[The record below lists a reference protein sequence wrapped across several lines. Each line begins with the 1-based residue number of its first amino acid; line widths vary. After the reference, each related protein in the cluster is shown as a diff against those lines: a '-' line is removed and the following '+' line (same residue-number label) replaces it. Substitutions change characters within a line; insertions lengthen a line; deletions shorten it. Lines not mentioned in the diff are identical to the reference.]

1 MMEGFDLVKVL
12 MADSKTSE
20 VGVYNLTPVE
30 VFVINQFLPYGT
42 KLELEDRLLKSSSLS
57 NKGSS
62 NIDWAKRLRR
72 TTLKR
77 KNKKKLLKKLVYQGK
92 PNINPYILLYMKCYL
107 VLNSLFQCKNAEL
120 FKSHQ
125 NPSVPTLSNLEKRLK
140 EKQFFSFF
148 DFKKA
153 IRQIWLYYYIN
164 YEGSKEIIYNA
175 SIMSKLTEECFD
187 EVEEMTEKKIEESV
201 LGKKLL
207 SSVLQMT
214 YNPQP
219 IVTPANSNNKNNNNV
234 GKTVNNNIGEVYN
247 KTKPTHP
254 KNPFKTSIVTS
265 ATPNHVNTTNSINT
279 NLPTNTNQ
287 QTIPRATGSKP
298 QNFPFFVT
306 NKVTTPANKSSSIN
320 KSNPVLTP
328 GNYLS
333 VNSTQNRN
341 ISPPMNTINNNII
354 MTNSTGNNLNTS
366 GTNTIN
372 NNMSNNLNNNFP
384 SQTQEIIMT
393 NDEKSILFDKIHSLT
408 DKQLKGIVKVI
419 SEYFTDTSPDSKYFE
434 CDIYNLSNSQLRKLE
449 KYVNDC
455 LKENHLINMVAT
467 QNQAL
472 QQNPSMNANYL
483 NDDTES
489 IKLNQLNSEV
499 TNTPKRAYYTNPSPI
514 ENAYQYQNMPYGYQS
529 LNNTNNAIIDKN
541 NNMRNTNNITTNN
554 SQIWNTGGL
563 NVSTTTNGRNNL
575 NNPGGELENPSD
587 SGSFDY
593 H

>member
-1 MMEGFDLVKVL
+1 MMEGFDLVKIL

-20 VGVYNLTPVE
+20 VGVYNLTPIE

-57 NKGSS
+57 NRGSS

-92 PNINPYILLYMKCYL
+92 PNINPNVLLYMKCYL
-107 VLNSLFQCKNAEL
+107 VLNSLFSCKNAEL
-120 FKSHQ
+120 FKAHQ
-125 NPSVPTLSNLEKRLK
+125 ISSVPTLSNIEKRLK

-153 IRQIWLYYYIN
+153 LRQIWLYYYIN
-164 YEGSKEIIYNA
+164 YEGNKEVIYNA

-187 EVEEMTEKKIEESV
+187 EVEEMNEKKIEEKIM
-201 LGKKLL
+201 GKKLL
-207 SSVLQMT
+207 SSVLQTT
-214 YNPQP
+214 YNPQLP
-219 IVTPANSNNKNNNNV
+219 VSASNSNSNISSMM
-234 GKTVNNNIGEVYN
+234 VNNNLSEIYDKN
-247 KTKPTHP
+247 KSAHP
-254 KNPFKTSIVTS
+254 KNPFKTSIITS
-265 ATPNHVNTTNSINT
+265 TTPNHLNTNHSINT
-279 NLPTNTNQ
+279 NLPGNATNQ
-287 QTIPRATGSKP
+287 QTMPRISGPKP

-306 NKVTTPANKSSSIN
+306 NKVTTPVPKNTN
-320 KSNPVLTP
+320 TNMRNPVLTP
-328 GNYLS
+328 GNYPS
-333 VNSTQNRN
+333 VNTTQHRN
-341 ISPPMNTINNNII
+341 IPPPMNTINNNIM
-354 MTNSTGNNLNTS
+354 MTNPMTNNLNTS
-366 GTNTIN
+366 MTNNIN
-372 NNMSNNLNNNFP
+372 NNITTNLTNNISP
-384 SQTQEIIMT
+384 QTQEITMT

-434 CDIYNLSNSQLRKLE
+434 CDIYNLNNSQLRKLE

-455 LKENHLINMVAT
+455 IKENHLINMAVT

-472 QQNPSMNANYL
+472 QQNHSMNVNYL

-489 IKLNQLNSEV
+489 IQLNQLKPEL
-499 TNTPKRAYYTNPSPI
+499 TNTPKRAYYANSSPI
-514 ENAYQYQNMPYGYQS
+514 ENPYQYQNVPYGYHPINNVNNS
-529 LNNTNNAIIDKN
+529 LLDKS
-541 NNMRNTNNITTNN
+541 NNMRNTNNLTTNN

-563 NVSTTTNGRNNL
+563 NISTTTNERNNL
-575 NNPGGELENPSD
+575 NNPNPEQENPSD
-587 SGSFDY
+587 SDSFDY